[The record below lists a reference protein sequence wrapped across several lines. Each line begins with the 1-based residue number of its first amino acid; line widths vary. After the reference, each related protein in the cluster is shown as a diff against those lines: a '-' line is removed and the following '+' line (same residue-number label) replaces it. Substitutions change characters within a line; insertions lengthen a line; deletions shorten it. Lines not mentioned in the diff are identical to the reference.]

1 MPPAVRFLALRFLF
15 CLAVGL
21 ATATAADLDR
31 DGLDDA
37 VEQRLLEQFRPR
49 FLISPSDC
57 AGRPVGIRSGEMDP
71 VAMTGS
77 PVIYGRAFP
86 NGNDVELQ
94 YFHLWTSD
102 CGRLSHPWD
111 VEHVS
116 VLVRG
121 GKAVLWFAAAH
132 QDTVC
137 DVGHGARAATLAA
150 VDSGATVW
158 VSHGKHGSFL
168 SEAACRRGCGGDDC
182 RRSLEEVDVGAVVN
196 VGEADAPLNGAV
208 WTASAKW
215 PFGKKFRSD
224 FAPHVVA
231 QIDRKGVRFLD
242 PARVPVQSVILGGN
256 HALNGMGRAQNES
269 GSALGTAAGATG
281 RSLRSA
287 KRWVQRRLGGA
298 SAGSGSPLSGG
309 PQPADSRTPSGR
321 SQSTL

>member
-1 MPPAVRFLALRFLF
+1 VLF
-15 CLAVGL
+15 CLTVGL
-21 ATATAADLDR
+21 FSAANGADLDH

-37 VEQRLLEQFRPR
+37 IEQRLLAQFQPR
-49 FLISPSDC
+49 FLVNPADC
-57 AGRPVGIRSGEMDP
+57 AGRPVAMQAGSPNP
-71 VAMTGS
+71 VALPGA

-94 YFHLWTSD
+94 YFHLWTAD
-102 CGRLSHPWD
+102 CGRMSHPWD

-116 VLVRG
+116 VLVRDG
-121 GKAVLWFAAAH
+121 RAVLWFAAAH

-137 DVGHGARAATLAA
+137 DVGHGARASTLAA
-150 VDSGATVW
+150 VDRGATVW

-182 RRSLEEVDVGAVVN
+182 RRSLEELVAGAVVN

-208 WTASAKW
+208 WTASSEW

-224 FAPHVVA
+224 FPPHVVA
-231 QIDRKGVRFLD
+231 QIDQKGVRFLD

-281 RSLRSA
+281 RSLRTA

-298 SAGSGSPLSGG
+298 SAGSGSPPSGE
-309 PQPADSRTPSGR
+309 PPPADSRTPSGR
-321 SQSTL
+321 SQSTP